1 VAPDRPELTSF
12 SPASRGAL
20 PDLAGRLGPQRLLRW
35 QQGLRGSEAQL
46 RQSAQ
51 PRLWLEVLLL
61 GLLAEPAQVAVAAPA
76 APSPVPTASSSPSPT
91 VPAPPAPA
99 PPAPSPPAAPSPSP
113 LADDLA
119 ALWQQMLANL
129 ELPSTRMLLS
139 QQAELVRLDAQ
150 RAVVRVAPN
159 WLSMVQTRLP
169 LLEQAAER
177 TLGGAR
183 QVLLESGQPQP
194 APQPVARAAAPT
206 ASPTTQPQPPTP
218 QVPPAQADALPPSPS
233 PSPPAPSMA
242 PQSYTEDRLR
252 SHARRLADFFNG
264 DVVVEPE
271 AEGDGEAA

>member
-1 VAPDRPELTSF
+1 
-12 SPASRGAL
+12 
-20 PDLAGRLGPQRLLRW
+20 
-35 QQGLRGSEAQL
+35 
-46 RQSAQ
+46 
-51 PRLWLEVLLL
+51 
-61 GLLAEPAQVAVAAPA
+61 
-76 APSPVPTASSSPSPT
+76 
-91 VPAPPAPA
+91 
-99 PPAPSPPAAPSPSP
+99 
-113 LADDLA
+113 
-119 ALWQQMLANL
+119 MLANL

-206 ASPTTQPQPPTP
+206 ASPSTQPPTP
-218 QVPPAQADALPPSPS
+218 TPTPQASPAQADSPPPSPS
-233 PSPPAPSMA
+233 PSPPASVQA

>member
-1 VAPDRPELTSF
+1 
-12 SPASRGAL
+12 
-20 PDLAGRLGPQRLLRW
+20 
-35 QQGLRGSEAQL
+35 
-46 RQSAQ
+46 
-51 PRLWLEVLLL
+51 
-61 GLLAEPAQVAVAAPA
+61 
-76 APSPVPTASSSPSPT
+76 
-91 VPAPPAPA
+91 
-99 PPAPSPPAAPSPSP
+99 
-113 LADDLA
+113 
-119 ALWQQMLANL
+119 QMLANL

-177 TLGGAR
+177 TLGSAR
-183 QVLLESGQPQP
+183 QVLLESGQPQVP
-194 APQPVARAAAPT
+194 
-206 ASPTTQPQPPTP
+206 TQPQAPQTP
-218 QVPPAQADALPPSPS
+218 QVPSAP
-233 PSPPAPSMA
+233 PPAPAPPRPQPPLPPVAQA